1 MNFLIAG
8 IFSVIGEKIINPD
21 GHTLQENEE
30 FYAYKYSSR
39 TYLYFLIGFFTIPI
53 GTIIFILLVVE
64 YKKDDE
70 KELTKENGDNNSLD
84 KEKTE
89 EKNEESNNEQ
99 NINEKEN
106 IIIEE
111 NNNDNKNE
119 QNEKDNNKEEENDEL
134 SLEKKL
140 NLMNK
145 NKKIKKVIK
154 TFRFWR
160 LALVQLFLTSSFS
173 FILGTGRTFG
183 ALIGIDGNALQFL
196 LLCQTGSII
205 LIGPLLGIIVDKKGP
220 LNLLRITALV
230 CMIPNLLLVFFTK
243 ISFIFISS
251 FAITILVLGSTIVCF
266 FPFVMEV
273 YGIEESVILEGIM
286 GVFAKLSE
294 VIITVIAF
302 VISFFYS
309 KEEIIRPYQL
319 IYLIGAGVCLLS
331 FILLMFEKKEKFD
344 YNDKEDDLGTLV
356 DKNRLTEVSV

>member
-1 MNFLIAG
+1 MHYGLFINLIFGFAMTIGKPIGGFLELKLGFILTSLTGILIILVANFFFLNVQNIWLCYALTFISATGAGIAVSLVGKNISLYKPKKKGLLIGLIGSMNFLIAG

-173 FILGTGRTFG
+173 FILGTEE
-183 ALIGIDGNALQFL
+183 L
-196 LLCQTGSII
+196 S
-205 LIGPLLGIIVDKKGP
+205 
-220 LNLLRITALV
+220 
-230 CMIPNLLLVFFTK
+230 
-243 ISFIFISS
+243 
-251 FAITILVLGSTIVCF
+251 VL
-266 FPFVMEV
+266 
-273 YGIEESVILEGIM
+273 
-286 GVFAKLSE
+286 
-294 VIITVIAF
+294 
-302 VISFFYS
+302 
-309 KEEIIRPYQL
+309 
-319 IYLIGAGVCLLS
+319 
-331 FILLMFEKKEKFD
+331 
-344 YNDKEDDLGTLV
+344 
-356 DKNRLTEVSV
+356 